1 MIEGTAFKV
10 PPKFIEVFST
20 FESTQRNF
28 TEKVALGP
36 QLLRDGNE
44 FDSVKKIPSKIKSM
58 HEGKIKGTFRM
69 EYMI

>member
-1 MIEGTAFKV
+1 M
-10 PPKFIEVFST
+10 FSA

-44 FDSVKKIPSKIKSM
+44 FDSVKEIPGKIKGM
-58 HEGKIKGTFRM
+58 HEGKKKRNIREGT
-69 EYMI
+69 